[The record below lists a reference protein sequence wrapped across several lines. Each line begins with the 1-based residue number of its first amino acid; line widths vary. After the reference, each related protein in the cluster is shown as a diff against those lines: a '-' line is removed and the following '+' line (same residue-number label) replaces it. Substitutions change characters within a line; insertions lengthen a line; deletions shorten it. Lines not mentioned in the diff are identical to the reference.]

1 MIKIPQILA
10 SRLRPFE
17 FGISLPN
24 QVQLGLGQVVFLPLE
39 VRRGSKTAEGPITF
53 NIQAPKELESAI
65 AVDDSLVF
73 VSILIEEALQG
84 EHYLIVSALLDG
96 QRRSARCLVSSKNP

>member
-1 MIKIPQILA
+1 MFKVPQIL
-10 SRLRPFE
+10 SSHLRPFE

-24 QVQLGLGQVVFLPLE
+24 RIQLELGRAVFLPLE

-53 NIQAPKELESAI
+53 NIQAPKDMETAI
-65 AVDDSLVF
+65 AVDGSSVF
-73 VSILIEEALQG
+73 VSVLVDEHLQG